1 MPYQNNSNPSI
12 LERKCAMLL
21 DQGDVLY
28 VTEFSFPDLKSERG
42 NPLRFDFAVFETP
55 EDLEREHPKFLIEMQ
70 GEQHYKQKFQS
81 REAFARQQ
89 ANDKRKRNYCNT
101 KGYVLVAIPYTE
113 LNSMTLDSI
122 LEQGKFFD

>member
-1 MPYQNNSNPSI
+1 
-12 LERKCAMLL
+12 MLL
-21 DQGDVLY
+21 DQGDILY

-42 NPLRFDFAVFETP
+42 NLLRFDFAVFETP
-55 EDLEREHPKFLIEMQ
+55 EDLEAERPKFLIEMQ

-89 ANDKRKRNYCNT
+89 ANDKRKRNYCNA
-101 KGYVLVAIPYTE
+101 KGHVLVAIPYTE

-122 LEQGKFFD
+122 LGQGKYFE

>member
-1 MPYQNNSNPSI
+1 MRASRGEIKIHEI
-12 LERKCAMLL
+12 LEANDINFKEE
-21 DQGDVLY
+21 Y
-28 VTEFSFPDLKSERG
+28 EFAGLKAPSGR
-42 NPLRFDFAVFETP
+42 PLRFDFAVFETP
-55 EDLEREHPKFLIEMQ
+55 EDLERERPKFLIEMQ

-81 REAFARQQ
+81 KEAFARQQ
-89 ANDKRKRNYCNT
+89 ANDKRKRNYCNA